1 MKSNKQRLLT
11 ILLLVLTSTLPLSTS
26 YGASVLKIT
35 MDELLTGSEF
45 VFEGRVL
52 SVESKQTGPK
62 RIHTFVTCEIKEIIK
77 GEYPEPTIT
86 LRFLGGT
93 VGNLTMAVSDIQIPR
108 DGERGVYFV
117 ESLDRNQVHP
127 LYGWSQGHFTV
138 TADDTG
144 TDRMMTA
151 KNQPVTGLSLDAESV
166 QQTNGRTTVKA
177 LSTGTATGVTIEQ
190 NRKNAKGLPLNEFKQ
205 ALRKRLNEINQ

>member
-1 MKSNKQRLLT
+1 MKPNKHRLLT
-11 ILLLVLTSTLPLSTS
+11 VLILALTNLLPFSTG
-26 YGASVLKIT
+26 YGASVLQIS
-35 MDELLTGSEF
+35 MDEMLTGSEL

-77 GEYPEPTIT
+77 GDYPEQTIT

-93 VGNLTMAVSDIQIPR
+93 VGNLTMAVSDIQVPR
-108 DGERGVYFV
+108 DGERGIYFV

-138 TADDTG
+138 VADDTG

-151 KNQPVTGLSLDAESV
+151 KNQPITGLSFDAENV
-166 QQTNGRTTVKA
+166 QQINETGVVKA
-177 LSTGTATGVTIEQ
+177 FSTGVATGLTIEQ
-190 NRKNAKGLPLNEFKQ
+190 NRKKTKGMPLNEFKQ
-205 ALRKRLNEINQ
+205 ALRERLNATNQ

>member
-1 MKSNKQRLLT
+1 MKPNKHRLLMVL
-11 ILLLVLTSTLPLSTS
+11 ILILTNLLPFSTGH
-26 YGASVLKIT
+26 GASVLQT
-35 MDELLTGSEF
+35 SMNEMLTGSEF

-52 SVESKQTGPK
+52 FVESKQTGPK

-77 GEYPEPTIT
+77 GDYPEQTIT

-93 VGNLTMAVSDIQIPR
+93 VGNLTMAVSDIQVPR
-108 DGERGVYFV
+108 DGERGIYFV

-138 TADDTG
+138 VADDTG

-151 KNQPVTGLSLDAESV
+151 KNQPITGLSFDAENV
-166 QQTNGRTTVKA
+166 QQINETGVVKA
-177 LSTGTATGVTIEQ
+177 FSTGVATGLTIEQ
-190 NRKNAKGLPLNEFKQ
+190 NRKKTKGMPLNEFKQ
-205 ALRKRLNEINQ
+205 ALRERLNATNQ